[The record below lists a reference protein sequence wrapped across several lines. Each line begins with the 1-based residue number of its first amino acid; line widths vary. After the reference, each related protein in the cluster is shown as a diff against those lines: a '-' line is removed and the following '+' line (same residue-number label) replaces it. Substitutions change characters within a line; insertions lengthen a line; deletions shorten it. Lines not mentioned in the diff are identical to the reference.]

1 MTRPTPC
8 PSLGVMMINARF
20 LSGLTYRVVKKR
32 FRVAW
37 DTGGIAIG
45 YAVATALV
53 YLLRS

>member
-1 MTRPTPC
+1 
-8 PSLGVMMINARF
+8 MMINARF